1 MSLNKLSKTT
11 LLTKGTDAAAVI
23 DAYAKPD
30 GLATAVNSTTAVLDS
45 AKKTAMSSAIAAVK
59 GAANDKQL
67 QTLVKG
73 ALRGKVSKDV
83 ALGRLKDVLG
93 SSVLKGVGDPT
104 DLKKKLMGGLLSSA
118 GFNVDAK
125 GLIGKLKG
133 VSSLKDR
140 LEGIKGLA
148 DKYSGYGISFD
159 GGSAHCSNGDGKG
172 LLDMLNGALGKNRF
186 KGIDFGLK
194 FKSMR
199 NLFSKLPKLGVDG
212 MFESMMDM
220 FPEGEE
226 RNSFLSNGLKDA
238 FKNFNWPHLK
248 MAKFNLG
255 GGKLGAEFPDFNLR
269 MFKGFTNILPKCEI
283 DLPSIQVNKREE
295 LKSMAR
301 TINLD
306 WDKYLRDDSHGTGK
320 GDGTGG
326 TGQAVQVANLE
337 PFTKMSEDAKVLMRT
352 DPDPDMQ
359 LNLLIADNYKSVRLA
374 QYGKALYP
382 MAAYI

>member
-148 DKYSGYGISFD
+148 DK
-159 GGSAHCSNGDGKG
+159 
-172 LLDMLNGALGKNRF
+172 
-186 KGIDFGLK
+186 
-194 FKSMR
+194 
-199 NLFSKLPKLGVDG
+199 
-212 MFESMMDM
+212 
-220 FPEGEE
+220 
-226 RNSFLSNGLKDA
+226 
-238 FKNFNWPHLK
+238 
-248 MAKFNLG
+248 
-255 GGKLGAEFPDFNLR
+255 
-269 MFKGFTNILPKCEI
+269 
-283 DLPSIQVNKREE
+283 
-295 LKSMAR
+295 
-301 TINLD
+301 
-306 WDKYLRDDSHGTGK
+306 
-320 GDGTGG
+320 
-326 TGQAVQVANLE
+326 
-337 PFTKMSEDAKVLMRT
+337 
-352 DPDPDMQ
+352 
-359 LNLLIADNYKSVRLA
+359 
-374 QYGKALYP
+374 
-382 MAAYI
+382 